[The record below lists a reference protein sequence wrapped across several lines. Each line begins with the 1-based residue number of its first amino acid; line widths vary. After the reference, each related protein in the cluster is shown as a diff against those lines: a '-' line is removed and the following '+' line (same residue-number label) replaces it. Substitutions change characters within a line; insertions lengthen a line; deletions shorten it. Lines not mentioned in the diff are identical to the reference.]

1 MERIKELRL
10 ARNMT
15 QKELADM
22 LGVDR
27 TAVVKY
33 ETGKNGPTSEI
44 LIKLSKIFNVSLEY
58 LLGVDDIKEEE
69 IKKDLTTKYSDEVKK
84 IYEILSEL
92 SPENQKK
99 LLELAE
105 MYVENQKNNKGKK

>member
-27 TAVVKY
+27 TAIVKY

-44 LIKLSKIFNVSLEY
+44 LIKLAKIFNVSLEY
-58 LLGVDDIKEEE
+58 LLGIDDIKEET
-69 IKKDLTTKYSDEVKK
+69 KKDLTAQYSDEAKK
-84 IYEILSEL
+84 IYDILSEL
-92 SPENQKK
+92 TPENQKK
-99 LLELAE
+99 LLELAV
-105 MYVENQKNNKGKK
+105 MYVENQKNHKEKK